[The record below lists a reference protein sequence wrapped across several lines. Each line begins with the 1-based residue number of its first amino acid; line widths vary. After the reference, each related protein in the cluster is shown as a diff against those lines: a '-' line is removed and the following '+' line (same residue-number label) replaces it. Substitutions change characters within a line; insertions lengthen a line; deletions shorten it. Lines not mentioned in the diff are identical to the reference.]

1 MTNNQ
6 PITII
11 GAGISGLATA
21 YYQVKANRQV
31 RIIER
36 TAKAGGLVGTIRTE
50 HGPVERAA
58 SSIRNSAR
66 FEALCEEIG
75 VPLLAPRDESRAR
88 YIFRDRPRQWPLT
101 AGETLGMVGRLLA
114 NLAHPG
120 PKPFESIGDWGRR
133 VLGKGATGYLLS
145 PALSGI
151 YSADPEQLSASL
163 IFRRSPLAAPST
175 EKAQRPKVRGI
186 VAPEGGMQQL
196 IDGLTEYL
204 REAGVEFQ
212 YEQELPIEPDEPTIV
227 CTSAREAAALLE
239 STAPEVGRQLARIEM
254 IPLLTAT
261 CFYSP
266 QAARLE
272 GFGCL
277 FPRDQGVRPLGVLFN
292 SCTFDQRGPHHSET
306 WIFGGALDREAID
319 LPEAEIREAIAQA
332 RYRLLGEKA
341 DPLGVYLTR
350 WPDALPHYT
359 VELERVLKSLPPL
372 PPNLRLVGN
381 YLGKIGLAG
390 IVERA
395 AVVEFIS

>member
-1 MTNNQ
+1 MTNDQ

-21 YYQVKANRQV
+21 YYQVQANRQV

-36 TAKAGGLVGTIRTE
+36 TERAGGLVGTLRTE

-66 FEALCEEIG
+66 LEALCEEIG

-101 AGETLGMVGRLLA
+101 SGETLRMVGGLLT
-114 NLAHPG
+114 NLTHPG
-120 PKPFESIGDWGRR
+120 PRPFESIGDWGRR
-133 VLGKGATGYLLS
+133 VLGRGATGYLLS

-175 EKAQRPKVRGI
+175 AKAQRPKVRGI

-204 REAGVEFQ
+204 SAAGVEFLFEREVQ
-212 YEQELPIEPDEPTIV
+212 ISPDDPTIV
-227 CTSAREAAALLE
+227 CTSAREAAALL
-239 STAPEVGRQLARIEM
+239 SSVAPEVSRQLARVEM

-261 CFYSP
+261 AFYST

-277 FPRDQGVRPLGVLFN
+277 FPRNQDIRPLGVLFN
-292 SCTFDQRGPHHSET
+292 SCTFDHRGPHHSET
-306 WIFGGALDREAID
+306 WIFGGALDREAVD
-319 LPEAEIREAIAQA
+319 LSEVDIREAIAQA
-332 RYRLLGEKA
+332 RYRLCGEKA

-359 VELERVLKSLPPL
+359 VELERALKSLPPL
-372 PPNLRLVGN
+372 PPNLQLVGN